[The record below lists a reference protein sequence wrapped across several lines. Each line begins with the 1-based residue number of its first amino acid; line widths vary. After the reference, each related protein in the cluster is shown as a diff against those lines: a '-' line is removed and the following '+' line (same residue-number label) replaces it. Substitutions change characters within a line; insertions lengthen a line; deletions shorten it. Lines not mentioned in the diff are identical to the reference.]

1 MGVANLFSKVHPKAT
16 IIGTI
21 ALVMVALV
29 TYVLPV
35 LGLILCLFAT
45 IPGIILWNKSIPSF
59 GIGALITVILTTLLG
74 NTFVLSTMILVLILS
89 FIIGQLLKERAS
101 KERILF
107 IATTY
112 LSIFTL
118 VAFMLLQT
126 FKKIPSATTLIKPF
140 KDTMHNAVVTSGVE
154 ADYKTILEEGFRQMA
169 VQLPSFIIITVF
181 ILVLINLIITFPILR
196 KFKVATPI
204 FKPLFAWQLNR
215 SLLWVYMVVLLCVM
229 FATEPSTFQ
238 SIVLNFEVVLSLLMY
253 IQGLSVIHFFGK
265 AKRIPNAVTILLMVV
280 GTIITPAT
288 HIIALLGVLDLGI
301 NLKRMIK
308 K

>member
-1 MGVANLFSKVHPKAT
+1 MFSKVHPKAT

-204 FKPLFAWQLNR
+204 LN
-215 SLLWVYMVVLLCVM
+215 LY
-229 FATEPSTFQ
+229 
-238 SIVLNFEVVLSLLMY
+238 
-253 IQGLSVIHFFGK
+253 
-265 AKRIPNAVTILLMVV
+265 
-280 GTIITPAT
+280 
-288 HIIALLGVLDLGI
+288 LLGGLTVHYCGYIWLFYFV
-301 NLKRMIK
+301 
-308 K
+308 

>member
-1 MGVANLFSKVHPKAT
+1 MGVANVFSKVHPKAT

-29 TYVLPV
+29 TYVLPI

-74 NTFVLSTMILVLILS
+74 NTFVLSAMILVLILS

-140 KDTMHNAVVTSGVE
+140 KDAMHNAVVMTGVE
-154 ADYKTILEEGFRQMA
+154 SDYKTILEEWFRQMA
-169 VQLPSFIIITVF
+169 VQLPSFIIVIVF

-229 FATEPSTFQ
+229 FATGPSTFQ

-253 IQGLSVIHFFGK
+253 IQGLSLIHFFGK
-265 AKRIPNAVTILLMVV
+265 AKRIPNVVTILLMVV